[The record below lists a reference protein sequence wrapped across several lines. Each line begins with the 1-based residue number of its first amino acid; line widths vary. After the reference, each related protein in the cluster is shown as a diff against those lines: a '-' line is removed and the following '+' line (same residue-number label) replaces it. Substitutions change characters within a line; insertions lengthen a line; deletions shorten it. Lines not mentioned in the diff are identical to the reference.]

1 MAVKKIIFRYRIITN
16 LNCNMNESTGPNGN
30 CYFCYQ
36 PLKEPLQLDIKKCNH
51 TMDQVGV
58 LKRATIMGGE
68 STLRNDLP
76 DIIKM
81 VKNHV
86 TEDVCLVTNGI
97 LLNEERIKSYAEAG
111 LTEVAI
117 SVSSLEQYYKRRNSA
132 LLCKS
137 YIPNTRINIPK
148 CKESTGDKLVELLKA
163 ILSDNFYVIVCEDLM
178 GRYGDFDFQE
188 KLGTSKVKDDNCN
201 FYDYI
206 WTDEKGNKHQ
216 FGVFGNYTGYD
227 ATDII
232 ITPVGNF
239 CHWEDYC
246 KKVGNC
252 SLCKKYSSADYE
264 DLDIES
270 LRDFIDSKPIRK
282 KIS

>member
-1 MAVKKIIFRYRIITN
+1 MKKTIFRYRIITN

-36 PLKEPLQLDIKKCNH
+36 PLKEPLQLDIEKCKA
-51 TMDQVGV
+51 TMAKVGK

-68 STLRNDLP
+68 STLRKDLP
-76 DIIKM
+76 EIIKLTRE
-81 VKNHV
+81 HV
-86 TEDVCLVTNGI
+86 SEDVCLVTNGI
-97 LLNEERIKSYAEAG
+97 LLNDERIKSYANAG

-117 SVSSLEQYYKRRNSA
+117 SVSSLEQYYRRREAA
-132 LLCKS
+132 LLCKK

-148 CKESTGDKLVELLKA
+148 CKESTGDKLVELLKV
-163 ILSDNFYVIVCEDLM
+163 ILTDNFYVIVCEDLM

-188 KLGTSKVKDDNCN
+188 KLGTTKVKNDGCN
-201 FYDYI
+201 FYDYV
-206 WTDEKGNKHQ
+206 WNGHQ

-227 ATDII
+227 MTDII
-232 ITPVGNF
+232 ITPVGVF
-239 CHWEDYC
+239 SKWELYC

-264 DLDIES
+264 ELDIDS
-270 LRDFIDSKPIRK
+270 LKDFIDSKPVRNEN
-282 KIS
+282 